1 MGKISKNSNLY
12 DKDGNLLKHVNADGI
27 LENYTT
33 KELEDLLNTFV
44 EDNVITDQQK
54 YDNVMSI
61 LMERY
66 QKDNDEKSIMQ
77 RIEDY
82 IKTRTNSKEEV
93 QNALNQVKESL
104 KNDINSNG
112 ETEAPRTGEETEVPG
127 TPEGSTEESR
137 GEQECNPDSESSI
150 TA

>member
-12 DKDGNLLKHVNADGI
+12 DKDGNLLKHVNEDGI
-27 LENYTT
+27 LEAYTT
-33 KELEDLLNTFV
+33 QELEELLKTFV

-66 QKDNDEKSIMQ
+66 QKENDEKSIMQ

-82 IKTRTNSKEEV
+82 IRTNSKKEV
-93 QNALNQVKESL
+93 QNALNQVKEAL
-104 KNDINSNG
+104 KNDANNNG
-112 ETEAPRTGEETEVPG
+112 ETETPRTGEQTEVSG
-127 TPEGSTEESR
+127 TPSGGAEES
-137 GEQECNPDSESSI
+137 GGKQECDTDSESSV

>member
-1 MGKISKNSNLY
+1 
-12 DKDGNLLKHVNADGI
+12 
-27 LENYTT
+27 
-33 KELEDLLNTFV
+33 
-44 EDNVITDQQK
+44 
-54 YDNVMSI
+54 MSI

-66 QKDNDEKSIMQ
+66 KKENGEKSIMQ

-93 QNALNQVKESL
+93 QNALNQVKEAL

-112 ETEAPRTGEETEVPG
+112 G
-127 TPEGSTEESR
+127 T
-137 GEQECNPDSESSI
+137 DSEPSV